1 MFGIGNAR
9 SSSGCR
15 RPAARGLAAFLA
27 TVTLV
32 QFSPVRG
39 APADIFSIPAPVI
52 GADPPKA
59 ADVKDGDSSV
69 STQTGALTY
78 SYPIQVPPG
87 RNGMAPQLA
96 LSYSSQAPLYGGIA
110 AGWSL
115 SIPEIRE
122 DSSQGR
128 LRTHSPET
136 ELLQGSAAPADDR
149 FVSSLAG
156 GRPLVPVSE
165 PTSDA
170 YMVYRAQN
178 DTSFAR
184 YERMPPGATYRW
196 RVYSTDGSIMYFGDS
211 SLTQGCSN
219 VGDGLAPLTR
229 GVDAFGNEIAY
240 EWESGATH
248 ECRIKQVT
256 WGRTRTPGSRSR
268 SRDSCSPGRTAGAVV
283 PRRSRSARSS
293 TTRPAARS

>member
-15 RPAARGLAAFLA
+15 RAAARGLAAFLA

-32 QFSPVRG
+32 QFGPVRG

-122 DSSQGR
+122 DSS
-128 LRTHSPET
+128 
-136 ELLQGSAAPADDR
+136 
-149 FVSSLAG
+149 
-156 GRPLVPVSE
+156 
-165 PTSDA
+165 
-170 YMVYRAQN
+170 
-178 DTSFAR
+178 
-184 YERMPPGATYRW
+184 
-196 RVYSTDGSIMYFGDS
+196 
-211 SLTQGCSN
+211 
-219 VGDGLAPLTR
+219 
-229 GVDAFGNEIAY
+229 
-240 EWESGATH
+240 
-248 ECRIKQVT
+248 
-256 WGRTRTPGSRSR
+256 
-268 SRDSCSPGRTAGAVV
+268 
-283 PRRSRSARSS
+283 
-293 TTRPAARS
+293 